1 LAIFGNRL
9 PTCFHHHRLDAEAHV
24 TQHTTVACGVSEE
37 ETMKFASSARLA
49 AVMTAAALALT
60 ACGGGGSDSGGAVD
74 GKGKKLS
81 VLVGVNAHYS
91 AQQKEWF
98 SDIGAKFKAQTG
110 ADIEFETFA
119 SANDELTRIQTSVV
133 SGQGPD
139 VYSLGT
145 TFTPTAYATQAFVTL
160 SDDDWKK
167 VGGKD
172 RFNPAALGISGPDA
186 EHQAGIPFVSRP
198 FVMAYNKELL
208 AAAGIEKPATTWDEL
223 AKQAKK
229 LTNPATGTFG
239 LATGYKDNFDPWKF
253 IWAMSVQAGNPLVD
267 GKTLKLDD
275 PSVKK
280 AYETY
285 FGWLTTDKVV
295 DPSAVG
301 WSNSNA
307 VAAFAA
313 GKSGYLMMTTSSSV
327 PTLEKSA
334 VAGKYAYA
342 TMPTTAPGEASPK
355 GDGDKAASILSGDN
369 VVVADYSK
377 QKDLAFAYIKLIT
390 SKEEQLNYQK
400 IFGDLP
406 ANAEALK
413 SLTDPKLKPVVDAAG
428 KSKATPFTGAWGD
441 IQLALLNVTVQ
452 SVPDLSNGSVDESG
466 LLNRIKDAQ
475 TKGQA
480 SLDRAAKS

>member
-1 LAIFGNRL
+1 MR
-9 PTCFHHHRLDAEAHV
+9 
-24 TQHTTVACGVSEE
+24 
-37 ETMKFASSARLA
+37 FASSARLA
-49 AVMTAAALALT
+49 AVVAATALALT
-60 ACGGGGSDSGGAVD
+60 ACGGSPESGSTGGAVD

-81 VLVGVNAHYS
+81 VLTAVNSQYPTE
-91 AQQKEWF
+91 QKQWF
-98 SDIGAKFKAQTG
+98 SDIAAKFKAQTG

-145 TFTPTAYATQAFVTL
+145 TFTPTAYATKAFVTL

-172 RFNPAALGISGPDA
+172 RFNPATLGISGPDDQ
-186 EHQAGIPFVSRP
+186 HQAGIPFVSRP

-208 AAAGIEKPATTWDEL
+208 AAAGIDKPATSWDEL
-223 AKQAKK
+223 VVQAKK
-229 LTNPATGTFG
+229 ITNPATGTFG

-267 GKTLKLDD
+267 GNNLKLDD
-275 PSVKK
+275 PAVKK

-285 FGWLTTDKVV
+285 FGWLTKDKVV
-295 DPSAVG
+295 DPASVG

-313 GKSGYLMMTTSSSV
+313 GKAGFLLMTTSSSL

-334 VAGKYAYA
+334 VAGKYEYA
-342 TMPTTAPGEASPK
+342 VMPTTAPGESAPK
-355 GDGDKAASILSGDN
+355 GDGGKAASILSGDN

-406 ANAEALK
+406 ANQEALE
-413 SLTDPKLKPVVDAAG
+413 SLANPKLQAMADAAG
-428 KSKATPFTGAWGD
+428 KSKATPFTGAWSD

-452 SVPDLSNGSVDESG
+452 SIPELSSGSVSDSALEAR
-466 LLNRIKDAQ
+466 LKDAQ
-475 TKGQA
+475 SKAQA
-480 SLDRAAKS
+480 SLDRASKS

>member
-1 LAIFGNRL
+1 MR
-9 PTCFHHHRLDAEAHV
+9 
-24 TQHTTVACGVSEE
+24 
-37 ETMKFASSARLA
+37 FASSARLA
-49 AVMTAAALALT
+49 AVVAAAALALT
-60 ACGGGGSDSGGAVD
+60 ACGSGSSDSGSTGGAVD

-81 VLVGVNAHYS
+81 VLTGVNAQYS
-91 AQQKEWF
+91 AQQKQWF
-98 SDIGAKFKAQTG
+98 TDIAAKFKAQTG
-110 ADIEFETFA
+110 ADVEFETFA

-145 TFTPTAYATQAFVTL
+145 TFTPTAYATKAFVTL

-172 RFNPAALGISGPDA
+172 RFNPAALGISGPD
-186 EHQAGIPFVSRP
+186 EQHQAGIPFVSRP

-208 AAAGIEKPATTWDEL
+208 AAAGIDKPATSWDEL
-223 AKQAKK
+223 AVQAKK

-267 GKTLKLDD
+267 GKNLKLDD
-275 PSVKK
+275 PAVKK

-285 FGWLTTDKVV
+285 FGWLTKDKVV
-295 DPSAVG
+295 DPASVG

-313 GKSGYLMMTTSSSV
+313 GKAGFLLMTTSSSI

-334 VAGKYAYA
+334 IVGKYAYT
-342 TMPTTAPGEASPK
+342 TMPTTAPGESSPK

-406 ANAEALK
+406 ANNEALK
-413 SLTDPKLKPVVDAAG
+413 SLEDPKLKPIADAAA

-452 SVPDLSNGSVDESG
+452 SIPELSSGSVSDSA
-466 LLNRIKDAQ
+466 LQARLKDAQ
-475 TKGQA
+475 SKAQA
-480 SLDRAAKS
+480 SLDRASKS